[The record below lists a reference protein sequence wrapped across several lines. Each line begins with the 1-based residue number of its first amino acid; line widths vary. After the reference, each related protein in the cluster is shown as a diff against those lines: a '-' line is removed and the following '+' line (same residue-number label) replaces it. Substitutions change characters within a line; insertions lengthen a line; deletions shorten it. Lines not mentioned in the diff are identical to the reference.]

1 MYRSQGVTLGG
12 QGLGGVERITSMPVT
27 PSFFRILRVPAYRGQ
42 LFTEKEAEPGQD
54 KKVVLSYALWQ
65 RLFAGR
71 DEAIGKELRLNGV
84 LYTIVGIMPASF
96 QFLDP
101 DVVLWTAAA
110 FTPQDRSDERRHSN
124 SWQQFARLAPGHTIQ
139 QAQSQIDA
147 VNKAN
152 FDRFPQL
159 QSVLTNVGFRTI
171 TRPFQEE
178 LVEGSQRTLYLL
190 WGGVFCVLIIGCVN
204 IANLVSIRASARVR
218 ELATR
223 HALGASIERLSRQ
236 ILTETLLVAIVGGAL
251 GMGLGWW
258 ALSAA
263 TMLGLDKL
271 PRGAEIGMNWQSLAF
286 TMALV
291 VLVGVLV
298 GLLPVLALR
307 RANLG
312 QIVREEGRSGTASR
326 RTRLVRRVLVTSQVA
341 FAQIL
346 LVGAGLLLASF
357 ERVLAVAPGFDPTSV
372 LTGSISLPTARYKDE
387 AALRVATKQLLDSV
401 RSVPGLVGAGFTST
415 LPVSGDHNDSVI
427 FAEGYQPA
435 PGESVISPS
444 QVYISP
450 GYFEAMG
457 TRLKQGR
464 FFDARDAADAPRT
477 IIVDEQ
483 LARKFWPNQDPLGR
497 HMYYPVSVENLMALP
512 PREQW
517 LTVVGVVEN
526 VRLDGLV

>member
-54 KKVVLSYALWQ
+54 KKVILSYALWQ
-65 RLFAGR
+65 RLFGGR
-71 DEAIGKELRLNGV
+71 DDAIGKELRLNGV
-84 LYTIVGIMPASF
+84 LYTIVGVMPRSF
-96 QFLDP
+96 KFVDP

-110 FTPQDRSDERRHSN
+110 FTAEERSDERRHSN
-124 SWQQFARLAPGHTIQ
+124 SWQQVARLAPGRTIE

-159 QSVLTNVGFRTI
+159 QSVLTDVGFRTI
-171 TRPFQEE
+171 TRPFQAE
-178 LVEGSQRTLYLL
+178 LVEASQRTLYLL
-190 WGGVFCVLIIGCVN
+190 WGGVRCVLIIGCVN

-271 PRGAEIGMNWQSLAF
+271 PRGAEIGMNWQSLVF

-298 GLLPVLALR
+298 GVLPVFALR

-326 RTRLVRRVLVTSQVA
+326 RTRLVRRALVTSQVA

-357 ERVLAVAPGFDPTSV
+357 QRVLAIDPGFDATRV
-372 LTGSISLPTARYKDE
+372 LTGNISLPSARYADD
-387 AALRVATKQLLDSV
+387 AALRTAATRLLE
-401 RSVPGLVGAGFTST
+401 RIRTVPGAVAAGFTST

-427 FAEGYQPA
+427 FAEGYQMA
-435 PGESVISPS
+435 PGESLISPS

-450 GYFEAMG
+450 GFFEAMR
-457 TRLKQGR
+457 TELKAGR
-464 FFDARDAADAPRT
+464 VFDARDTATSPPV

-483 LARKFWPNQDPLGR
+483 LARKFWPGKSPLGR
-497 HMYYPVSVENLMALP
+497 MMYFPGNVETITAP
-512 PREQW
+512 P
-517 LTVVGVVEN
+517 
-526 VRLDGLV
+526 